1 MLAAGLRPAATICQ
15 DSSAHWLAGQLR
27 YQELAAPEVGTP
39 PVLLAKGAAVP
50 FTAGA
55 PIAVWAPTQPGFQRF
70 VGRSLFAWG
79 QYACEGSLRW
89 APACQQVD
97 CIPVRTPAWSLR
109 E

>member
-1 MLAAGLRPAATICQ
+1 M
-15 DSSAHWLAGQLR
+15 R
-27 YQELAAPEVGTP
+27 YQELAAPEVGIP

-89 APACQQVD
+89 ALACLPADCCIAHSPACNLK
-97 CIPVRTPAWSLR
+97 RAL
-109 E
+109 